1 MALSYKKYT
10 TDPNLKPQLV
20 TKDAK
25 SILGLHQGSNG
36 FANLI
41 ICIAEAWYEENIK
54 EDQGDNDSLVINEWQ
69 KNYKLAKIY
78 QPWCEVFTEYVIS
91 EAIKNCPGLFND
103 YPKANSSVRV
113 YKKGN
118 TVIPYNWDLS
128 PTEISQNGLTQAQDS
143 VYANA
148 FRAATYIK
156 DKLRGKVSAT
166 NVPTAGSKFYRYS
179 EGNSSGHTGIVIAIL
194 YGYFYTIEGNV
205 EVNDAKTEEGI
216 GMYRYPMAAA
226 SNIGTGFEF
235 YDFSRYPSNYN
246 KANCENNKFSYTYTG
261 IDGKQ
266 KTRNCWKPVV
276 EKTPDVVVETPPEEK
291 TPDKPKPPTPPVK
304 KDCVPLDLKF
314 SVNES
319 VESKKVKCQEFIKV
333 KIPSVGLVQYYEEMK
348 NDYVTYDIVKLN
360 GLTKYSY
367 DKANNKNIPYF
378 TKFTANQEKIRN
390 GSALWYKG
398 ANKDTG
404 KATGFGMFKDQIGN
418 IIYILDENNQ
428 ESLQLLLSGLLG
440 FNIPDQYIDNVNGVK
455 SFKQGVKIGDILYK
469 HRSLC
474 NSLFISS
481 GRADKITEELKEIN
495 SYKIRE
501 GKYSRGN
508 GFYNSNGNFDFGED
522 ASSFITWDGSYG
534 LDFNREVYNDD
545 KIEFGGF
552 NQQVWKINI
561 PLKDIQAGPKTKTI
575 DIYKLLR
582 WVEERKVKIEKP
594 IIIFI
599 DKPTPPPPLLSQD
612 FFAVLEIVG
621 SLTAVAGIP
630 IPIDAIINGAK
641 FASSLEQGVKKG
653 FNVNTIV
660 QGINFAKG
668 VIPNTIKGI
677 EDNVT
682 KFINENTVS
691 LKDSI
696 KRFEAGA
703 KEILDSYLP
712 GKLIQEQINK
722 LGGEVAVVGKYFQNA
737 SKSLDFI
744 KLESLAGFN
753 QAQNI
758 LGLDASQIKTLVNY
772 YDNEGGKSP
781 VIDMRMIVNGFD
793 FKTALTN
800 VTNIKA
806 QLAAKTIIDKINTDY
821 NFIEKIQRA
830 TNITNIPLIQEIMVN
845 GLATDVIGMFP
856 KAPELAN
863 GLVQSKL
870 AQVKNASDD
879 KLRSYYQDERAN
891 LIAAGM
897 GYNLEICDIFKEQI
911 KLSLVDQAQQYAK
924 ENVPFFMPQVLN
936 GDVSECYK
944 FEIEKY
950 VKGDIINCPDGW
962 NYDPKTNRCYNEKT
976 TVTVDFGGG
985 GNFEFDTSIK
995 VERILPKCIQQSFGS
1010 YVFYYKGMPLVA
1022 VPTNDNR
1029 WIASWG
1035 GKNYFIDTVNCTLLG
1050 VPTDTSSP
1058 NEPPIITNTPPIPL
1072 PKCITIRNSKYWY
1085 NPRLSIGLNDNVI
1098 AKELTDLYANTKTPI
1113 GGASPEQLVSGG
1125 LDLAKVLGIDTSKV
1139 TNAVTNN
1146 PTVSSVIGNVNRVD
1160 NLINSLN
1167 QSAAPGTSKVTSS
1180 PVVSNV
1186 TTPNGTTSN
1195 PVTTVLTSP
1204 NTSNV
1209 TITQVVGEEEAFL
1222 INGKW
1227 YLLRNGKYIE
1237 IIDCI
1242 PVAPK
1247 VYQCGIIEKDGGFVF
1262 NYNGK
1267 EYTAVKNYDDK
1278 FYVFINGIYY
1288 TLDANCNPITP
1299 KPGTKECDECEKL
1312 VEVEKQNRIKLEK
1325 AFSESKVSNDSK
1337 IKELINLLNTQT
1349 QKTQE
1354 LEKQMILRSGGT
1366 STNND
1371 SKYNELLSQLQSERE
1386 RVNQLQRL
1394 IEQSKT
1400 GGNNYDSII
1409 EQINNSLRQEKERSN
1424 RLEIKIAELEKQ
1436 KSNDYFTDL
1445 ERRNDNDYRSDVTT
1459 DISKEEFR
1467 EEKLPNCIT
1476 LENGNYYFTG
1486 MVHKERLQL
1495 KALQTVKGWIAEY
1508 QSKYYYIDLANC
1520 TLLIDSKK
1528 IERSFTGECNDCVK
1542 NTQPRIVERKERIIY
1557 GGHENRL
1564 DPEVYEDCDE
1574 C

>member
-1 MALSYKKYT
+1 MALSYKKY
-10 TDPNLKPQLV
+10 PNISSLKPQLV
-20 TKDAK
+20 TANLIDPNK
-25 SILGLHQGSNG
+25 ILGLHQGSNG
-36 FANLI
+36 FANLV
-41 ICIAEAWYEENIK
+41 ICIAEAWYLESVRELAKNNRSAII
-54 EDQGDNDSLVINEWQ
+54 DNWQ
-69 KNYKLAKIY
+69 KNYKLNEIG
-78 QPWCEVFTEYVIS
+78 QPWCEVFTSFVYG
-91 EAIKNCPGLFND
+91 EAIKNCGVTNL
-103 YPKANSSVRV
+103 YPKVDDFVQV
-113 YKKGN
+113 YKNQDGTVPQYNFSLTN
-118 TVIPYNWDLS
+118 TQIAENRLVN
-128 PTEISQNGLTQAQDS
+128 SQTS
-143 VYANA
+143 IFANA
-148 FRAATYIK
+148 FRAKEYIK
-156 DKLRGKVSAT
+156 TKVRQIT
-166 NVPTAGSKFYRYS
+166 KVNDPIPGSKFYRYS
-179 EGNSSGHTGIVIAIL
+179 EGNSSGHTGVVIAIL
-194 YGYFYTIEGNV
+194 DGYFYTIEGNV
-205 EVNDAKTEEGI
+205 VIDNGTLDEGV
-216 GMYRYPMAAA
+216 GMYRYPIIAAQDQT
-226 SNIGTGFEF
+226 TGFEF
-235 YDFSRYPSNYN
+235 YDFSRYPSNMGN
-246 KANCENNKFSYTYTG
+246 LSCENNKFSYTYTG

-291 TPDKPKPPTPPVK
+291 TPDKPTTPTPPVK

-314 SVNES
+314 TANES
-319 VESKKVKCQEFIKV
+319 VESKKVKCEEFIKV

-367 DKANNKNIPYF
+367 DKANNKNIPFF

-418 IIYILDENNQ
+418 IIYVIDENNQ
-428 ESLQLLLSGLLG
+428 ESQQLLLSGLLG
-440 FNIPDQYIDNVNGVK
+440 FNIPEGGNYNYIENVNGLK
-455 SFKQGVKIGDILYK
+455 TFRQGVRPGDVLYK

-474 NSLFISS
+474 NLLYISS
-481 GRADKITEELKEIN
+481 GRADAITEEIKEIN
-495 SYKIRE
+495 SYKLRE

-534 LDFNREVYNDD
+534 LDFNDKDFPNDEFKGINQNRWEV
-545 KIEFGGF
+545 
-552 NQQVWKINI
+552 NI

-575 DIYKLLR
+575 DIYKMMS
-582 WVEERKVKIEKP
+582 WIESRQIKLKKP
-594 IIIFI
+594 IVIFI
-599 DKPTPPPPLLSQD
+599 DKPTPPPPILSQD
-612 FFAVLEIVG
+612 FFTVLKVVG
-621 SLTAVAGIP
+621 SLTALAGIP
-630 IPIDAIINGAK
+630 LPIDAIISGA
-641 FASSLEQGVKKG
+641 
-653 FNVNTIV
+653 
-660 QGINFAKG
+660 NFANKLNGGITLRNSLDIFTTG
-668 VIPNTIKGI
+668 VQFAKTSIPDTIKGI
-677 EDNVT
+677 ETDVKKYIDDNLGS
-682 KFINENTVS
+682 INNLPSLAEEA
-691 LKDSI
+691 LKDAKAFVDKSEI
-696 KRFEAGA
+696 KR
-703 KEILDSYLP
+703 
-712 GKLIQEQINK
+712 QIDK
-722 LGGEVAVVGKYFQNA
+722 LGGDIKVYGKYFTNA
-737 SKSLDFI
+737 QKSLSGFVKENLD
-744 KLESLAGFN
+744 ESAK
-753 QAQNI
+753 I
-758 LGLDASQIKTLVNY
+758 LGLSSVELRKLSSY
-772 YDNEGGKSP
+772 YDNINSMGQP
-781 VIDMRMIVNGFD
+781 VDLRNLLPNSD
-793 FKTALTN
+793 FKTTF
-800 VTNIKA
+800 TNITNLKA
-806 QLAAKTIIDKINTDY
+806 QLANKTIINKLQTDY
-821 NFIEKIQRA
+821 NFITTLQQATSITSLPLMQEILINGSA
-830 TNITNIPLIQEIMVN
+830 TNI
-845 GLATDVIGMFP
+845 IGMFP

-863 GLVQSKL
+863 ALTKAK
-870 AQVKNASDD
+870 AQEVLDAETI
-879 KLRSYYQDERAN
+879 KLRSYYQDQRAN

-897 GYNLEICDIFKEQI
+897 GYDLQYCDIFQ
-911 KLSLVDQAQQYAK
+911 DQTIEALKRQAEQYAK
-924 ENVPFFMPQVLN
+924 EKIPFFMPQLIN
-936 GDVSECYK
+936 ADIAECYK
-944 FEIEKY
+944 YEIEKEY
-950 VKGDIINCPDGW
+950 KNTVINCPDGW

-976 TVTVDFGGG
+976 TVPVDFGGG
-985 GNFEFDTSIK
+985 GKVDIT
-995 VERILPKCIQQSFGS
+995 VERVVPKCIQQSFGS
-1010 YVFYYKGMPLVA
+1010 YVFYYKGIPLVA

-1058 NEPPIITNTPPIPL
+1058 NEPPIITNTPAIPL
-1072 PKCITIRNSKYWY
+1072 PKCITIRNGKYWY

-1167 QSAAPGTSKVTSS
+1167 QSPAPGTSKATSS

-1186 TTPNGTTSN
+1186 TTPTGVTSS

-1247 VYQCGIIEKDGGFVF
+1247 VYQCGIVEKDGGFVF

-1299 KPGTKECDECEKL
+1299 KPGTRECDECEKL

-1354 LEKQMILRSGGT
+1354 LEKQMILRSGAT

-1445 ERRNDNDYRSDVTT
+1445 ERKNDNDFRSDVTT

-1476 LENGNYYFTG
+1476 FENGNYYFTG
-1486 MVHKERLQL
+1486 MVQKERLQL